1 MCFLPPFD
9 VMKYLRASRAVQVN
23 YLCAQQETLETG
35 SHQQL
40 MDEKLLETS
49 EIRPLMSHLDEQ
61 GMRTV
66 KQGRAALCLRVCG
79 SHVMT
84 VDYDP
89 DLSLKLRYAAVRLS
103 LGHQ

>member
-1 MCFLPPFD
+1 MLFAPFD
-9 VMKYLRASRAVQVN
+9 VMKYLRASRALRVN
-23 YLCAQQETLETG
+23 YLCTQQEILETG

-40 MDEKLLETS
+40 MDEELLETS

-66 KQGRAALCLRVCG
+66 KQGQAALCLRVCG
-79 SHVMT
+79 SHVRT

-89 DLSLKLRYAAVRLS
+89 DLSLKLGCAAGRLPS
-103 LGHQ
+103 GHQ